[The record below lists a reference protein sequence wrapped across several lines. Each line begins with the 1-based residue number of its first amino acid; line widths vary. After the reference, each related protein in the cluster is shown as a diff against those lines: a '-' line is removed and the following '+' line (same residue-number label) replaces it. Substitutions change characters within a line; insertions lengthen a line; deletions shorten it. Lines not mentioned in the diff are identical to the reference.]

1 MTFAE
6 KILNFRIDNNLSQTA
21 AGEILGTDQA
31 TISEY
36 ENGKREPN
44 KLNKVYFEKKMQE
57 YERSKKNV

>member
-21 AGEILGTDQA
+21 AGKILGTDQA
-31 TISEY
+31 NISEY